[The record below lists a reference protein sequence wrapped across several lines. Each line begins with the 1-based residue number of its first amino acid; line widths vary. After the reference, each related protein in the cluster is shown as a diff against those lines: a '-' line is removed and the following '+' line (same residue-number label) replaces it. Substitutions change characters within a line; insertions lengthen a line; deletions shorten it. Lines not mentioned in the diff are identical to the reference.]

1 MDTQYALTCN
11 NEKLWKFYNAHP
23 SLNFETT
30 NLLFMDVLEKFLQD
44 ANTSLS
50 TNITAQL
57 VEQIQR
63 LQLQVVS
70 ITDNLSRTQNE
81 TAMNFNYKLSEFKKE
96 YIEEVK
102 VILTNNVA
110 EKVAPLLKE
119 QNAMMLDKTHLL
131 INTLIPKNQDEA
143 SAKQINDSMK
153 SLESSFFDFKREYID
168 DMKMILTNN
177 VAEEV
182 APLMKEQNA
191 IMLDK
196 THLLIN
202 ELIPKNHDEALIKQ
216 INESMKELYSS
227 ISEDTNK
234 LLTSSINQ
242 QTFTDFISSIDNKF
256 SNALQSS
263 QSLFGSTEQRLDSS
277 IREIKTSTETQINYL
292 KELSSSNQTITSS
305 LNNSVS
311 DLLKKMEN
319 SSSKGKI
326 SENIVFNILHTL
338 FPCSQIDPVGTT
350 KETGDIILTRNNK
363 PKILIENK
371 NWDKNVVQD
380 EVKKFIY
387 DVEKNDCCGLF
398 LSQNY
403 GIANKENFQIDIS
416 GKNILLYLHEVKN
429 DAEKIRVAISI
440 IDHFKSKLDELDN
453 NADVDI
459 ISKDVLDMINRE
471 YQNHALQKINMI
483 KLIKDCNQKM
493 IKQMDEI
500 KIPSLEDYLSKRYAF
515 STSKFTCKYCS
526 FVGKNQGSLSSH
538 LRGCIVRKTMD
549 GEIYSNEEENC
560 EENTIIENE
569 TIDIQIPILEKQ
581 PIEKIKAVKVKKPKL
596 TINTSTE

>member
-1 MDTQYALTCN
+1 MASQYALTCS
-11 NEKLWKFYNAHP
+11 NEKLWNFYNSHP

-44 ANTSLS
+44 ANSSLS

-57 VEQIQR
+57 VDQIKR
-63 LQLQVVS
+63 LQTQIGS

-81 TAMNFNYKLSEFKKE
+81 TALNFNYKLAEFKKE

-119 QNAMMLDKTHLL
+119 QNSMMLDKTHLL
-131 INTLIPKNQDEA
+131 INSLLPKPHEDL
-143 SAKQINDSMK
+143 SVKQINETMK
-153 SLESSFFDFKREYID
+153 NLQTSFVDFKRDYID
-168 DMKMILTNN
+168 DVKMILTNN
-177 VAEEV
+177 VAEKV
-182 APLMKEQNA
+182 APLLKEQNA

-202 ELIPKNHDEALIKQ
+202 DLLPKNHEDGLVKQ
-216 INESMKELYSS
+216 MNESFRSLYSS

-234 LLTSSINQ
+234 LLTSSITQ

-256 SNALQSS
+256 SLALQSS

-292 KELSSSNQTITSS
+292 KELSTSNQTITSS

-338 FPCSQIDPVGTT
+338 YPCSQIDPVGTT
-350 KETGDIILTRNNK
+350 KETGDIMLTRNNK
-363 PKILIENK
+363 PTIMIENK
-371 NWDKNVVQD
+371 NWDKNVTQD
-380 EVKKFIY
+380 EVKKFIH
-387 DVEKNDCCGLF
+387 DVEKNECCGLF
-398 LSQNY
+398 LAQNY

-416 GKNILLYLHEVKN
+416 GKNVLLYLHEVNN

-440 IDHFKSKLDELDN
+440 IDHFKNKLDEFDN
-453 NADVDI
+453 NAEVDT

-471 YQNHALQKINMI
+471 YRNHAIQKMNML
-483 KLIKDCNQKM
+483 KLIKECNQKM
-493 IKQMDEI
+493 IKQMEEI
-500 KIPSLEDYLSKRYAF
+500 KIPSLEDYLSTRYAS
-515 STSKFTCKYCS
+515 STSKFTCKYCG
-526 FVGKNQGSLSSH
+526 FVGKNQGSMSAH
-538 LRGCIVRKTMD
+538 WRGCAVRKTME
-549 GEIYSNEEENC
+549 GEMIETNDEEEMIQP
-560 EENTIIENE
+560 TLVE
-569 TIDIQIPILEKQ
+569 TT
-581 PIEKIKAVKVKKPKL
+581 PIEKNKVVKAKKTKI
-596 TINTSTE
+596 TIGGS